1 MTLTEKVFN
10 MSFTEDDCKMMADF
24 LNEAVRVYREQYSA
38 HKGKIDSGDIY
49 RHLEDARA
57 YRQFFASAINRSYG
71 GDDY

>member
-1 MTLTEKVFN
+1 MTLIEKVFN
-10 MSFTEDDCKMMADF
+10 MSFTEDDCRKLSDL
-24 LNEAVRVYREQYSA
+24 LNEAVKVYREQYSA

-49 RHLEDARA
+49 RNLEDARA